1 MNIEV
6 LRPENTSY
14 LEQYKVLGFK
24 SKDDMVEEAIEIL
37 RDKLNCFPHLT
48 KWQVQRIENA
58 KKELDEGHFLTNSQ
72 ADKIVDEW
80 LKT

>member
-6 LRPENTSY
+6 LRPDNTRY
-14 LEQYKVLGFK
+14 LEHYEALGFR
-24 SKDDMVEEAIEIL
+24 SKDDMVEEAIEML
-37 RDKLNCFPHLT
+37 RDKLNRFPRLS
-48 KWQVQRIENA
+48 KGQLQRIENA
-58 KKELDEGHFLTNSQ
+58 KKEFDKGNYLTNSQ

>member
-6 LRPENTSY
+6 LRPENMSY
-14 LEQYKVLGFK
+14 LEQYETFGFRSK
-24 SKDDMVEEAIEIL
+24 SDMVEEAIEML
-37 RDKLNCFPHLT
+37 RDKLSRFPRLS
-48 KWQVQRIENA
+48 KDRLQRIEDA
-58 KKELDEGHFLTNSQ
+58 KKELDAGNYLTNSQ

>member
-14 LEQYKVLGFK
+14 LEQYKTLGFR
-24 SKDDMVEEAIEIL
+24 SKDDMVEEAKE
-37 RDKLNCFPHLT
+37 
-48 KWQVQRIENA
+48 WQLQRIENA
-58 KKELDEGHFLTNSQ
+58 KKDIDEGNYLTNSQ

>member
-14 LEQYKVLGFK
+14 LEQYKILGFR
-24 SKDDMVEEAIEIL
+24 SKDDMVEEALEML
-37 RDKLNCFPHLT
+37 RQKLTRFPHLSG
-48 KWQVQRIENA
+48 WQLQRIENA
-58 KKELDEGHFLTNSQ
+58 KKDIDEGNYLTNSQ

-80 LKT
+80 LKR